1 MTTEQALTETEVLV
15 ADAASSS
22 ASTAAEAVQ
31 RAVEMNDDPD
41 VADVLEEAAVET
53 QTTVGRLEWLKRRL
67 RGRWRHTADPGAL
80 T

>member
-1 MTTEQALTETEVLV
+1 MTTERALIETEVLV

-31 RAVEMNDDPD
+31 RAAEMNDDPD
-41 VADVLEEAAVET
+41 VADALEEAAVET

-67 RGRWRHTADPGAL
+67 RGRWRHTEDPGGL

>member
-41 VADVLEEAAVET
+41 VADALEEAAVET

-67 RGRWRHTADPGAL
+67 RGRWRHTDDQGGL